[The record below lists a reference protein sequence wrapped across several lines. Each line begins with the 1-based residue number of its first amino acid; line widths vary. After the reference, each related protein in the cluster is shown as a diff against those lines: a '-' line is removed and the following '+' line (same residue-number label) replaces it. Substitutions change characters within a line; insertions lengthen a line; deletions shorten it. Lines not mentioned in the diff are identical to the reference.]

1 MSAATVVAGHAQG
14 LSGAAPLVP
23 GAGNS
28 PGSHSAML
36 GCSVLGVQAHEL
48 AEAWLNR
55 AFDSAD

>member
-1 MSAATVVAGHAQG
+1 MP
-14 LSGAAPLVP
+14 GAAPLVP

-36 GCSVLGVQAHEL
+36 GCSVVGVEAHEL

-55 AFDSAD
+55 AFDSAGIECGS